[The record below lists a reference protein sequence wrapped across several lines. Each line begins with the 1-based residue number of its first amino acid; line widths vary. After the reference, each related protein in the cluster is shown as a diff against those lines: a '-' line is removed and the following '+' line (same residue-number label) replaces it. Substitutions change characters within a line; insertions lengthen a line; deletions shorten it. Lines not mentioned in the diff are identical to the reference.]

1 MRLCKQT
8 STKNKYEKE
17 ATSSPTL
24 ATELVLLTAVMKG
37 KENCDVAVVDIP
49 GTFLQADINK
59 DVWMALDGTL
69 EELMGKVSPKLYSK
83 CVTTG
88 NQRKKVLYIKLV
100 DKAIYG
106 LLKSALQFYKRLS
119 KDLTKMGFKIKYYDQ
134 CVANK

>member
-1 MRLCKQT
+1 M
-8 STKNKYEKE
+8 
-17 ATSSPTL
+17 PTL

-49 GTFLQADINK
+49 GTFLQADIDK
-59 DVWMALDGTL
+59 DVWMALYGGTL

-83 CVTTG
+83 YVTTG

-106 LLKSALQFYKRLS
+106 LLKSALKFYKKLS